1 MSSVREIARRL
12 GVSPAT
18 VSRALNNSVNVDPQ
32 TRARVIAAANTARY
46 VPNVSKAP
54 QNVIGLV
61 YPGDPVEPDYGG
73 FESALMAGIL
83 RGLNELRFDLKIVS
97 ISRDKLPT
105 ENYSQFFLRKGIR
118 GAILRSFLD
127 TRSVCTAIAAEEYP
141 AIVVA
146 DRFEEPKVNFIS
158 CNSREDSMRAVCH
171 LMDLGHR
178 RIALAVHRY
187 PDTDH
192 VDRREGY
199 LDAFRTRE
207 IDIDSSLMIET
218 IGEMVGGETSILRLM
233 SMPEPPT
240 AVYFTNPLSTIGALK
255 KCHELGIRV
264 PQDLSIVGFDDGD
277 IRYHTFP
284 TCTAVCQDATMM
296 GFESARWLTRMLCGM
311 ADVQMRSTRPTR
323 FEINMT
329 TAASPVE
336 PVRVLPDGTRLA
348 VQVGAGISSLAAKS
362 RHRQAEDEVA
372 TAGSLGE
379 TRKGRAAAASAV
391 TTGGSRRSQG

>member
-46 VPNVSKAP
+46 VPAISKAP

-73 FESALMAGIL
+73 FESSLMAGIL

-105 ENYSQFFLRKGIR
+105 ENFSQFFLRKGIR
-118 GAILRSFLD
+118 GVILRSFLD
-127 TRSVCTAIAAEEYP
+127 TRSVCTAIAEEGFP

-146 DRFEEPKVNFIS
+146 DRFDEPKVNFIS
-158 CNSREDSMRAVCH
+158 SNSREDSARAVHH

-199 LDAFRTRE
+199 MDAFRARE
-207 IDIDSSLMIET
+207 IDVDSSLIIET

-311 ADVQMRSTRPTR
+311 ADPAMRSVRQTR

-329 TAASPVE
+329 TAAAPVE

-348 VQVGAGISSLAAKS
+348 VQVGPALANKARRRPGELESVSAVAATESKRS
-362 RHRQAEDEVA
+362 RGM
-372 TAGSLGE
+372 TAGA
-379 TRKGRAAAASAV
+379 K
-391 TTGGSRRSQG
+391 RSQ

>member
-12 GVSPAT
+12 GLSPAT
-18 VSRALNNSVNVDPQ
+18 VSRALNNSVNVDPD

-46 VPNVSKAP
+46 MPSVSKAP

-61 YPGDPVEPDYGG
+61 YPGEPVEPDYGG
-73 FESALMAGIL
+73 FESALLAGIL

-97 ISRDKLPT
+97 VSRDKLPN

-118 GAILRSFLD
+118 GVILRTFLD
-127 TRSVCTAIAAEEYP
+127 TRSMCVSIAEEGFP

-146 DRFEEPKVNFIS
+146 DRVENSKGNFIS
-158 CNSREDSMRAVCH
+158 CNSRDDSARAICH
-171 LMDLGHR
+171 LLDLGHR

-199 LDAFRTRE
+199 LDAFRSRE
-207 IDIDSSLMIET
+207 IEVDPSLMIET

-284 TCTAVCQDATMM
+284 TCTAVCQDATMI

-311 ADVQMRSTRPTR
+311 ADTRLQAAKQTR

-329 TAASPVE
+329 TAAAPVE

-348 VQVGAGISSLAAKS
+348 VQVGPALTAKTRRKQS
-362 RHRQAEDEVA
+362 VFEGVTVDSGVSEPKRGKPV
-372 TAGSLGE
+372 GS
-379 TRKGRAAAASAV
+379 K
-391 TTGGSRRSQG
+391 RSQ